1 LCKATKAAHKQ
12 KAILEEMMK
21 REESASTFIGQGV
34 AIPHVRMNA
43 KDDFSIVVGRS
54 VPGIKYD
61 AARGALAHIIV
72 LVITNE
78 KTDNN
83 LHIQVLT
90 EIATFFKSDS
100 ARNQALAPGEGPIDV
115 QGIIASANKAGVD
128 DKTIKPSK
136 RPRAGF
142 GHSHGPGP

>member
-1 LCKATKAAHKQ
+1 MPK
-12 KAILEEMMK
+12 
-21 REESASTFIGQGV
+21 
-34 AIPHVRMNA
+34 N
-43 KDDFSIVVGRS
+43 DFSIVVGRS

-100 ARNQALAPGEGPIDV
+100 ARNQPLLPVKAPLTCRGSSRRPTKRALTTKQSSP
-115 QGIIASANKAGVD
+115 Q
-128 DKTIKPSK
+128 K
-136 RPRAGF
+136 RPRAGLGIAMDLAHDVKAAALMVF
-142 GHSHGPGP
+142 ADTVPKTTSSIFLNVKTS